1 LVLGKHFGEARELPL
16 AETDFK
22 LKGEWGYNWAGYSL
36 SGAGDVDGDGL
47 ADVLIGSPASLNVK
61 DFGAA
66 YVVLGRSLAE
76 PGTVMLSEA
85 DRKVVSDHSYDYA
98 GRSVAGVGDVDGDG
112 LDDVIVS
119 AYRDGAGG
127 TRAGAVYVF
136 LTGGLAP

>member
-1 LVLGKHFGEARELPL
+1 M
-16 AETDFK
+16 
-22 LKGEWGYNWAGYSL
+22 
-36 SGAGDVDGDGL
+36 
-47 ADVLIGSPASLNVK
+47 NVK

-66 YVVLGRSLAE
+66 YVLLGKSLVE

-119 AYRDGAGG
+119 AYRDGEGG
-127 TRAGAVYVF
+127 IRAGAVYVF
-136 LTGGLAP
+136 LTGGNAP